1 LALFTRIFESLQLKK
16 NIIKMDNQLLLSLVE
31 KYGAPLYVYDA
42 NKIEQQ
48 YNRMRNAFSGV
59 KNVKINYAIKSNTN
73 INILK
78 VLNRL
83 KSGTDC
89 VSIQEVKLCIHAGFD
104 VENISYTPNG
114 VSYDELVEAKNL
126 GVKITLDNL
135 SSLKQF
141 GTDFPDYP
149 VAIRMNPHVMAGG
162 NAKISVGHI
171 DSKFGVS
178 VSQIDLILKV
188 VSDTGMTI
196 NGVHMHTGS
205 DISNL
210 EAFVEATEI
219 LLGIAKQFD
228 TIEFIDL
235 GSGFKVPYKPG
246 DNETDLEQL
255 GVLLGDSFNQFCREY
270 GKELTLVFEPGK
282 FLVSE
287 SGKFLATVNVIKET
301 PNITFAGIDSG
312 LNHLSRPMMYDAYQH
327 ITNISN
333 TSEEKDEYSV
343 VGYICETDTF
353 GSKRILSKVSQG
365 DVLCIHNAGA
375 YCFSMASNYNSRF
388 KPAEV
393 MIYNGVDYLIR
404 KRENM
409 DDILKNQVEIS
420 F

>member
-1 LALFTRIFESLQLKK
+1 M
-16 NIIKMDNQLLLSLVE
+16 NNQILLSLVE

-42 NKIEQQ
+42 NKIESQ
-48 YNRMRNAFSGV
+48 YNRMMNAFSGV
-59 KNVKINYAIKSNTN
+59 KNVKLNYAIKSNTN
-73 INILK
+73 INVLK

-83 KSGTDC
+83 NSGTDC

-104 VENISYTPNG
+104 IKNISYTPNG
-114 VSYDELVEAKNL
+114 VSYNEIIEAKNL

-135 SSLKQF
+135 YSLEKF

-171 DSKFGVS
+171 DSKFGIS
-178 VSQIDLILKV
+178 VSQIEAILEV
-188 VSDTGMTI
+188 VNKTGMTI

-219 LLGIAKQFD
+219 LLGIARQFK
-228 TIEFIDL
+228 TIEFVDL

-246 DNETDLEQL
+246 DNETNLAKL
-255 GVLLGDSFNQFCREY
+255 GVLLGDSFNNFCKEY
-270 GKELTLVFEPGK
+270 GKELTLIFEPGK

-312 LNHLSRPMMYDAYQH
+312 LNHLIRPMMYDAYQH

-333 TSEEKDEYSV
+333 PNAEEQEYSV

-353 GSKRILSKVSQG
+353 GAKRSLGTVSEG

-388 KPAEV
+388 RPAEV
-393 MIYNGVDYLIR
+393 MVYNGQDYLIR
-404 KRENM
+404 ERETM
-409 DDILKNQVEIS
+409 DDILRNQIEVN

>member
-1 LALFTRIFESLQLKK
+1 M
-16 NIIKMDNQLLLSLVE
+16 NNQNLLSLVE

-42 NKIEQQ
+42 NKIESQ
-48 YNRMRNAFSGV
+48 YNRMKNAFSGV

-73 INILK
+73 INVLK

-83 KSGTDC
+83 NSGTDC
-89 VSIQEVKLCIHAGFD
+89 VSIQEVKLCIHAGFSVKD
-104 VENISYTPNG
+104 ISYTPNG
-114 VSYDELVEAKNL
+114 VSYEELVEAKNL
-126 GVKITLDNL
+126 GVKITIDNL
-135 SSLKQF
+135 YSLEKF
-141 GTDFPDYP
+141 GADFPEYP

-171 DSKFGVS
+171 DSKFGIS
-178 VSQIDLILKV
+178 VSQIDEILKV
-188 VSDTGMTI
+188 VSNTGMII

-219 LLGIAKQFD
+219 LLGIARQFD
-228 TIEFIDL
+228 TIEFVDL

-255 GVLLGDSFNQFCREY
+255 GVLLGNSFNDFCKEY

-287 SGKFLATVNVIKET
+287 SGKFLAKVNVIKET

-312 LNHLSRPMMYDAYQH
+312 LNHLLRPMMYDAYQH

-333 TSEEKDEYSV
+333 ESNEEKEYSV

-353 GSKRILSKVSQG
+353 GAKRSLANVSVG

-388 KPAEV
+388 RPAEV
-393 MIYNGVDYLIR
+393 MVYNGEDYLIR
-404 KRENM
+404 ERETM
-409 DDILKNQVEIS
+409 EDILKNQIEIN

>member
-1 LALFTRIFESLQLKK
+1 
-16 NIIKMDNQLLLSLVE
+16 MDNQHLLSLVE
-31 KYGAPLYVYDA
+31 QYGAPLYIYDA
-42 NKIEQQ
+42 NKIESQ
-48 YNRMRNAFSGV
+48 YSRMKNAFSAV
-59 KNVKINYAIKSNTN
+59 KNLKINYAIKANTN
-73 INILK
+73 LTILK

-83 KSGTDC
+83 HSGTDC

-104 VENISYTPNG
+104 VKDISYTPNG
-114 VSYDELVEAKNL
+114 VSYEEIIEAKNL

-135 SSLKQF
+135 YSLEKF
-141 GTDFPDYP
+141 GTDFPNYP

-171 DSKFGVS
+171 DSKFGIS
-178 VSQIDLILKV
+178 VSQIDAILEV
-188 VSDTGMTI
+188 VSATDMII

-219 LLGIAKQFD
+219 LLGIARKFD
-228 TIEFIDL
+228 TIEFVDL

-255 GVLLGDSFNQFCREY
+255 GVLLSNSFNNFCKEY
-270 GKELTLVFEPGK
+270 GRELTLVFEPGK

-287 SGKFLATVNVIKET
+287 SGKFLAKVNVIKET

-333 TSEEKDEYSV
+333 NSKEHKEYSV

-353 GSKRILSKVSQG
+353 GSKRNLGKTSEG
-365 DVLCIHNAGA
+365 DILCIHNAGA

-393 MIYNGVDYLIR
+393 MLYNGAHYLIR
-404 KRENM
+404 ERENM
-409 DDILKNQVEIS
+409 EDILNKQIEVA

>member
-1 LALFTRIFESLQLKK
+1 
-16 NIIKMDNQLLLSLVE
+16 MDNQHLLSLVE

-42 NKIEQQ
+42 NKIESQ
-48 YNRMRNAFSGV
+48 YNRMKNAFSGV

-73 INILK
+73 INVLK

-83 KSGTDC
+83 NSGTDC
-89 VSIQEVKLCIHAGFD
+89 VSIQEVKLCMHAGFD
-104 VENISYTPNG
+104 VQGISYTPNG
-114 VSYDELVEAKNL
+114 VSYEEIVEAKNL

-135 SSLKQF
+135 YSLEKF
-141 GTDFPDYP
+141 GTDYPKYP

-171 DSKFGVS
+171 DSKFGIS
-178 VSQIDLILKV
+178 VTQIDAILEV
-188 VSDTGMTI
+188 VSTTGMTI

-219 LLGIAKQFD
+219 LLGIARQFD
-228 TIEFIDL
+228 SIEFVDL

-255 GVLLGDSFNQFCREY
+255 GVLLGNSFNNFCKEY
-270 GKELTLVFEPGK
+270 GKELTLIFEPGK

-287 SGKFLATVNVIKET
+287 SGKFLATVNIIKET

-333 TSEEKDEYSV
+333 TSDKEEEYSV

-353 GSKRILSKVSQG
+353 GSKRNLSKVTEG

-393 MIYNGVDYLIR
+393 MVYNEADYLIR
-404 KRENM
+404 ERETM
-409 DDILKNQVEIS
+409 EDILKNQVEID

>member
-1 LALFTRIFESLQLKK
+1 
-16 NIIKMDNQLLLSLVE
+16 MDNQHLLSLAE
-31 KYGAPLYVYDA
+31 KYGAPLYIYDA
-42 NKIEQQ
+42 NKIEAQ
-48 YNRMRNAFSGV
+48 YKRMQNAFVGV
-59 KNVKINYAIKSNTN
+59 KKVQLNYAVKSNTN
-73 INILK
+73 INILN

-83 KSGTDC
+83 NSGTDC
-89 VSIQEVKLCIHAGFD
+89 VSIQEVKLCIHAGFSVKD
-104 VENISYTPNG
+104 ISYTPNG
-114 VSYDELVEAKNL
+114 VSYTELVEAKNL

-135 SSLKQF
+135 YSLEKF
-141 GTDFPDYP
+141 GSEFPNYP

-162 NAKISVGHI
+162 NSKISVGHI
-171 DSKFGVS
+171 DSKFGIS
-178 VSQIDLILKV
+178 VSQIDAILEV
-188 VSDTGMTI
+188 VSKTGMTV

-219 LLGIAKQFD
+219 LLGIAKNFS

-246 DNETDLEQL
+246 DNETDLEKL
-255 GVLLGDSFNQFCREY
+255 GLLLGASFNSFCKEY
-270 GKELTLVFEPGK
+270 GKELTLIFEPGK

-287 SGKFLATVNVIKET
+287 AGKFLATVNVIKET

-312 LNHLSRPMMYDAYQH
+312 LNHLIRPMMYDAYQH
-327 ITNISN
+327 ITNVSN
-333 TSEEKDEYSV
+333 PSNDPQEYSV

-353 GSKRILSKVSQG
+353 GAKRNLGKVSEG

-393 MIYNGVDYLIR
+393 MLHDGVDYLIR
-404 KRENM
+404 KRETIE
-409 DDILKNQVEIS
+409 DILRNQVVVD

>member
-1 LALFTRIFESLQLKK
+1 
-16 NIIKMDNQLLLSLVE
+16 MDNQHLLSLAE
-31 KYGAPLYVYDA
+31 KYGAPLYIYDA
-42 NKIEQQ
+42 NKIEAQ
-48 YNRMRNAFSGV
+48 YKRMQNAFVGV
-59 KNVKINYAIKSNTN
+59 KKVQLNYAVKSNTN
-73 INILK
+73 INILN

-83 KSGTDC
+83 NSGTDC
-89 VSIQEVKLCIHAGFD
+89 VSIQEVKLCIHAGFNVKD
-104 VENISYTPNG
+104 ISYTPNG
-114 VSYDELVEAKNL
+114 VSYTELVEAKNL

-135 SSLKQF
+135 YSLEKF
-141 GTDFPDYP
+141 GSEFPNYP

-162 NAKISVGHI
+162 NSKISVGHI
-171 DSKFGVS
+171 DSKFGIS
-178 VSQIDLILKV
+178 VSQIDAILEV
-188 VSDTGMTI
+188 VSKTGMTV

-219 LLGIAKQFD
+219 LLGIAKNFS

-246 DNETDLEQL
+246 DNETDLEKL
-255 GVLLGDSFNQFCREY
+255 GLLLGASFNRFCKEY
-270 GKELTLVFEPGK
+270 GKELTLIFEPGK

-287 SGKFLATVNVIKET
+287 AGKFLATVNVIKET

-312 LNHLSRPMMYDAYQH
+312 LNHLIRPMMYDAYQH
-327 ITNISN
+327 ITNVSN
-333 TSEEKDEYSV
+333 PSNDPQEYSV

-353 GSKRILSKVSQG
+353 GAKRNLGKVSEG
-365 DVLCIHNAGA
+365 DLLCIHNAGA

-393 MIYNGVDYLIR
+393 MLHDGVDYLIR
-404 KRENM
+404 KRETIE
-409 DDILKNQVEIS
+409 DILRNQVVVD

>member
-1 LALFTRIFESLQLKK
+1 M
-16 NIIKMDNQLLLSLVE
+16 NNQTLLSLAK

-42 NKIEQQ
+42 NKIESQ
-48 YNRMRNAFSGV
+48 YNRMKNAFSGV

-78 VLNRL
+78 VLNNL
-83 KSGTDC
+83 NSGTDC

-104 VENISYTPNG
+104 VKDISYTPNG
-114 VSYDELVEAKNL
+114 VSYEELVEAKNL

-135 SSLKQF
+135 YSLERF

-171 DSKFGVS
+171 DSKFGIS
-178 VSQIDLILKV
+178 VSQIDAILDV
-188 VSDTGMTI
+188 VLKTGMII

-219 LLGIAKQFD
+219 LLGIARRFD
-228 TIEFIDL
+228 TIEFVDL

-255 GVLLGDSFNQFCREY
+255 GVLLGNSFNDFCKEY
-270 GKELTLVFEPGK
+270 GKELTLIFEPGK

-287 SGKFLATVNVIKET
+287 CGKFLATVNVIKET

-312 LNHLSRPMMYDAYQH
+312 LNHLARPMMYDAYQH
-327 ITNISN
+327 ITNISS
-333 TSEEKDEYSV
+333 TSNEEQEYSV

-353 GSKRILSKVSQG
+353 GSKRSLSKVAVG

-375 YCFSMASNYNSRF
+375 YCFSMASNYNSRYR
-388 KPAEV
+388 PAEV
-393 MIYNGVDYLIR
+393 MVYNGVDYLIR
-404 KRENM
+404 ERETFE
-409 DDILKNQVEIS
+409 DILKNQVEVD

>member
-1 LALFTRIFESLQLKK
+1 
-16 NIIKMDNQLLLSLVE
+16 MDNQYLLSLVQ
-31 KYGAPLYVYDA
+31 KYGAPLYIYDA
-42 NKIEQQ
+42 NKIESQ
-48 YNRMRNAFSGV
+48 YNRMINAFSGV
-59 KNVKINYAIKSNTN
+59 KNLKINYAIKSNTN

-83 KSGTDC
+83 NSGTDC
-89 VSIQEVKLCIHAGFD
+89 VSIQEVKLCIHAGFNVTD
-104 VENISYTPNG
+104 ISYTPNG
-114 VSYDELVEAKNL
+114 VSYEEIVEAKNL

-135 SSLKQF
+135 YNLEKF
-141 GTDFPDYP
+141 GTDFPNYP

-171 DSKFGVS
+171 DSKFGIS
-178 VSQIDLILKV
+178 VSQIDSILEI
-188 VSDTGMTI
+188 VSKTGITI

-219 LLGIAKQFD
+219 LLGIARKFD

-246 DNETDLEQL
+246 DNETDLEKL
-255 GVLLGDSFNQFCREY
+255 GLLLGDSFNNFCKEY
-270 GKELTLVFEPGK
+270 GKELTLIFEPGK

-287 SGKFLATVNVIKET
+287 AGKFLATVNVIKET

-312 LNHLSRPMMYDAYQH
+312 LNHLIRPMMYDAYQH

-333 TSEEKDEYSV
+333 TSGDEQEYSI

-353 GSKRILSKVSQG
+353 GAKRNLNSVSID

-393 MIYNGVDYLIR
+393 MVYNGSDYLIR
-404 KRENM
+404 ERETFE
-409 DDILKNQVEIS
+409 DLLRHQIDVDIKS
-420 F
+420 KK